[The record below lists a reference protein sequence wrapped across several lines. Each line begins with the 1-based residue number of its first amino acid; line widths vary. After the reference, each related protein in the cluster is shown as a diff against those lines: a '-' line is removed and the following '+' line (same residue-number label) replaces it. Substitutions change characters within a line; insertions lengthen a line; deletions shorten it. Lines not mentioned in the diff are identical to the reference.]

1 MEINHPDYGWIPF
14 TASPNDSE
22 QLGRDLYA
30 EAIAGT
36 LGVIADALPIIPNTS
51 FKANNFAQSVKT
63 SVGGILAANSLMIA
77 YPAFFPAIQ
86 EGQWTDLQT
95 LIIDANTKAV
105 ITPLQYAE
113 IRQAA
118 TDNHIPITLP

>member
-1 MEINHPDYGWIPF
+1 MLTRIEFDVITGESITLDLTAEELAKAQATTTAAQAAAALLINPDGF
-14 TASPNDSE
+14 
-22 QLGRDLYA
+22 
-30 EAIAGT
+30 
-36 LGVIADALPIIPNTS
+36 V
-51 FKANNFAQSVKT
+51 QSVKT
-63 SVGGILAANSLMIA
+63 AVGGILSANALMIA